1 MNYQKIKNA
10 FALAATGLSA
20 LSTLIELGK
29 KYAPE
34 IKKALG
40 PVIEKYKNVSNKP
53 QINST
58 QEVEK
63 VEQA

>member
-1 MNYQKIKNA
+1 MNLQKTKNILS
-10 FALAATGLSA
+10 LAATGLSA

-40 PVIEKYKNVSNKP
+40 PVIEKYKKGSNKP
-53 QINST
+53 QVNST

-63 VEQA
+63 IEQP